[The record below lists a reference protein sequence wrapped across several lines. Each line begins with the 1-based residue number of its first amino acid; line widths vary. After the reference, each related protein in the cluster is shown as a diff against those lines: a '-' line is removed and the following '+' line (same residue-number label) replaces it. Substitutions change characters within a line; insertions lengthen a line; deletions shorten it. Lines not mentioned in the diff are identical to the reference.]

1 MKGYQKIIPL
11 ILCIFSLVLFTN
23 TSNAQSIAQIENID
37 FYPEDSKLVIT
48 YDIIK
53 ASSTEKFKVWV
64 KIKAESGYEFK
75 PVSIYGDFGIGV
87 SGGTNKRIYW
97 DLQTDGITLD
107 EEISVEVFAQSD
119 LEKPT
124 AAEAKIQVAEAERE
138 MIAKEAEYHRNV
150 DIGAGMLGLDYGGI
164 IGLKV
169 EYIPLN
175 YLGVFASVG
184 LQLTGFAWQ
193 TGAIGYFVRKTN
205 KKGFRPYG
213 KFMFGTNAFIF
224 VQDMTE
230 LNETYLGPSIGV
242 GMEIRFGG
250 ARRSG
255 MNFDLSVPFRSQEY
269 KDDWDYVKNH
279 PALEV
284 VAEPWPFTIS
294 VGYHVEF

>member
-1 MKGYQKIIPL
+1 MRGYQRIIPL

-23 TSNAQSIAQIENID
+23 LSKAQSIAQIENID

-53 ASSTEKFKVWV
+53 ASTGEKFNVWV
-64 KIKAESGYEFK
+64 SIKAESGHEFK
-75 PVSIYGDFGIGV
+75 PVSIYGDLGKWVTGGI
-87 SGGTNKRIYW
+87 NKKIYW
-97 DLQTDGITLD
+97 DLDSDGLTLD
-107 EEISVEVFAQSD
+107 EEISVEVFAQSE

-124 AAEAKIQVAEAERE
+124 PADVKHQVAEAERQVL
-138 MIAKEAEYHRNV
+138 AKEAEYHRNV
-150 DIGAGMLGLDYGGI
+150 DIGVGMLGVDYGGI

-169 EYIPLN
+169 EYIPIN
-175 YLGVFASVG
+175 HLGVFASIGV
-184 LQLTGFAWQ
+184 QLTGFAWQ
-193 TGAIGYFVRKTN
+193 TGAIGYFIRKTN

-224 VQDMTE
+224 VQDYTGY
-230 LNETYLGPSIGV
+230 NSSYLGPSIGV

-255 MNFDLSVPFRSQEY
+255 MNFDLNFPFRSQEF
-269 KDDWDYVKNH
+269 KDDWENVKNL
-279 PALEV
+279 PGIEV